1 MKKQTNITTVL
12 LLAASFLCGTSSFAF
27 SQENTETD
35 NREFGINQIPL
46 SPVFYNTSQNH
57 KAKESNHEEIV
68 SVRFVWNAPVNIASF
83 ERNGKI
89 WIAFDKPNRL
99 DINTLKSE
107 AKHMAKEIY
116 TLPHPAGTIV
126 VIEPAPGVQ
135 YSIRKEGLLWIV
147 DLFTGKPPKF
157 SNKNLTF
164 FTQYD
169 SLKNAYLFIPT
180 DKTGN
185 VLSMLD
191 PEIGDIISIITT
203 SELGLG
209 FNTNYRYP
217 DFDILPTIQG
227 LAFVINTPDIAINRG
242 NSGITMKAIGRSL
255 NISSDLDSLKRQQK
269 SRFMEKEKNQSNTFS
284 LDVGKQLL
292 EQNLVEAS
300 DNIKKQ
306 ILTSPMDQKNNL
318 RFKLVQY
325 YIYNGL
331 GTNAIYI
338 LNQMRKADIPE
349 SKTDRFY
356 ALSGMANFLARRYK
370 DAIKDFSQGTIA
382 SSTEGLF
389 WLTIAKSAS
398 EYKEEYNSTIF
409 THIGIIKDY
418 PQAIKDEIAIIATR
432 NAIATGDDLS
442 SQNFIDIL
450 ISVPDRLRDLSPQIS
465 YLTAQKLEM
474 QGYIRNAIKEY
485 QSLFNSPSTMFSAY
499 ARLNH
504 TILSQMV
511 EFISTKEA
519 INELEK
525 LRFAWG
531 EDEFKIRLLQKLGD
545 FYLKDRD
552 YYNALRIY
560 SEEFEMLNDNRKKT
574 VEKKMI
580 KIFEDIFLGNLADE
594 NMDSIK
600 SIALYNDFKWLSQKS
615 KNHFLMTLKFADRLV
630 AIDLLDRA
638 KEILQTMMLEPRI
651 NNETKA
657 RVGSR
662 LAVIALFNNNPAEA
676 MSYLKRTE
684 FDNLTPETT
693 NPRRIL
699 YSRIQN
705 MLGNHA
711 EALALLEDDYSKN
724 AILYKFE
731 IYWNAKDWDKASNTI
746 KELIKEPTPGEKLST
761 EQINYILDWALS
773 LKQAGKNTVLVRLRN
788 KFAPYFDNTP
798 YSSSFNLLTNSLE
811 KEKIDITSIRSIIN
825 DIKQFNDFAKFY
837 TQQLEES
844 PETPNE

>member
-1 MKKQTNITTVL
+1 MSKQKNIISIFFAFTVTLCGFIPVAYSQTNPDKSYI
-12 LLAASFLCGTSSFAF
+12 
-27 SQENTETD
+27 EY
-35 NREFGINQIPL
+35 GINQIPP
-46 SPVFYNTSQNH
+46 SPVFYNTHQNDE
-57 KAKESNHEEIV
+57 AKISTKEEIV
-68 SVRFVWNAPVNIASF
+68 SVRFVWNAPVNIAAF

-89 WIAFDKPNRL
+89 WLVFDKPNRL

-116 TLPHPAGTIV
+116 ILPHPVGTIV
-126 VIEPAPGVQ
+126 VIEPAPNVQ
-135 YSIRKEGLLWIV
+135 YSLRKEGLLWVV
-147 DLFTGKPPKF
+147 DLFTGRPPKF
-157 SNKNLTF
+157 TNKNLTF

-169 SLKNAYLFIPT
+169 SMKNSYLFIPT
-180 DKTGN
+180 DKSGN

-191 PEIGDIISIITT
+191 PEIGDIMSIITT

-209 FNTNYRYP
+209 FNSSYRYP
-217 DFDILPTIQG
+217 DFDILPTMQG

-255 NISSDLDSLKRQQK
+255 NISGDLDAQKRSQK
-269 SRFMEKEKNQSNTFS
+269 SKNIEDEKNQINAFG
-284 LDVGKQLL
+284 LDVNKSLL
-292 EQNLVEAS
+292 EKNLIDAV
-300 DNIKKQ
+300 DGLKKQ
-306 ILTSPMDQKNNL
+306 ILSSPNDQKNNIRL
-318 RFKLVQY
+318 KLVQY

-331 GTNAIYI
+331 GTNAVYI
-338 LNQMRKADIPE
+338 LNQMRKANIAE
-349 SKTDRFY
+349 SKTERFH

-370 DAIKDFSQGTIA
+370 EAIKDFSYGNIS

-389 WLTIAKSAS
+389 WKTIAQSAS

-418 PQAIKDEIAIIATR
+418 PQAIKDEVAIIATR

-450 ISVPDRLRDLSPQIS
+450 VSVPDRFKDLSPQIT

-485 QSLFNSPSTMFSAY
+485 QSLLNSSSLMFSAY

-511 EFISTKEA
+511 EFISTKDA
-519 INELEK
+519 IKELEK

-531 EDEFKIRLLQKLGD
+531 EREFKLRLLQKLAE
-545 FYLKDRD
+545 FYLKDKD
-552 YYNALRIY
+552 YYNALRVY
-560 SEEFEMLNDNRKKT
+560 SEEYEMLP
-574 VEKKMI
+574 EKRQQNIIIKMI

-594 NMDSIK
+594 NMSSVK
-600 SIALYNDFKWLSQKS
+600 SIALYNDFKWLSHKS
-615 KNHFLMTLKFADRLV
+615 KNHYLMTLKLADRLV
-630 AIDLLDRA
+630 AVDLLDRA
-638 KEILQTMMLEPRI
+638 KEVLQTMMLDENI
-651 NNETKA
+651 TTETRA

-662 LAVIALFNNNPAEA
+662 LAVIALFENNPAEA
-676 MSYLKRTE
+676 LSYLERTE
-684 FDNLTPETT
+684 APDLLPETI

-705 MLGNHA
+705 SLGNH
-711 EALALLEDDYSKN
+711 EKALALLENDNSKN
-724 AILYKFE
+724 AVLYKFE

-746 KELIKEPTPGEKLST
+746 KQLIKEPVAGEKLST
-761 EQINYILDWALS
+761 EQINYILDWALA
-773 LKQAGKNTVLVRLRN
+773 LKQAGKATVLVRLRN
-788 KFAPYFDNTP
+788 KFAPFFKNTP
-798 YSSSFNLLTNSLE
+798 YESSFNVLTNNLE
-811 KEKIDITSIRSIIN
+811 KEKIDIKSIRSIIN
-825 DIKQFNDFAKFY
+825 DIKNFNDFAKFY

-844 PETPNE
+844 QEQTNE